1 MNKAIPFAVMT
12 TMLLSATLPAFAA
25 NGFVFEDWDF
35 GVISEKEEKESGALG
50 AGQTG
55 EERRGLKVASPAQ
68 IGKVWRDA
76 TQKGRE
82 EKGDDADDVMK
93 IKKEWQKRVASSS
106 EITNTWGEDG
116 EPEKEGETKGNEKK
130 TDLDANENKNV
141 SATPSELLPSK
152 VIAATPS
159 QLSMPRVGVSAS
171 LGNLWE
177 NWDVADLSFLDGTH
191 GLGTQEKPYQIR
203 TKHQLM
209 GLSFL
214 AAFGMQPDHG
224 EVEEEI
230 VGDYRNAWFELTAN
244 IDLGGMDWNPI
255 GYYRDDSEFSGEV
268 THPFTANLDGKG
280 HKISNFRFAGGSSP
294 NIGFFG
300 ALDGAEIRN
309 LTLEPGKP
317 VKGIRQVGILAG
329 NAKHSTIFN
338 CQVKGDVEGT
348 GAVGGMIGRMEAST
362 VENAAAQ
369 VTVRVTGR
377 AAGAEALAGG
387 IAGEAA
393 DGSSLIDCQV
403 RTGDNSTSRIQGTD
417 ATVGGIVGL
426 QNGADLYNTYVNGT
440 IGGSGSQKVGGLV
453 GERISG
459 DLKVGRFEGT
469 IGQSGTGAAGHRG
482 TFIGYRAPANY
493 FKYGDD
499 IAYLFADTEAKI
511 ANNVCGS
518 GISDDNQYTYA
529 AHIGYSHAKDNFF
542 TLVSGGVT
550 RDVEERYFYEELEQ
564 GILSIVDDE
573 LGGEMDAET
582 VGYDL
587 DHFAPNDAGR
597 PIRGYLITI
606 PQIDTVSNGTNYYD
620 VATLEARGSGAYY
633 RTLDK
638 EHRGAVAPGKTVTVS
653 TSANQTEKARFQ
665 MVGVPTYTQGQ
676 KRHDTTYVNGGEYS
690 FTMPEENTQVSAVYK
705 KVAVSVGLTPNVTKF
720 QVVQERTG
728 NRKHPTKTTR
738 VMDGNGKLIATYIN
752 GNLQAGTQVQP
763 VTVQAI
769 VDQNN
774 DVADAS
780 VRWSIDDS
788 DLITLLPNDDEENGY
803 TKKSASVQ
811 VNLNSS
817 FIVDT
822 VRKLEKEQ
830 ADRGYQ
836 YAIGSDIYGAG
847 HQNGGVAV
855 LTAETKPSASFDGK
869 PCKGNARIEV
879 TFQIK
884 DKTYVAN
891 EGAVLNQE
899 HLKFEVVRTLTGN
912 RKNPDEIIRVTAPQA
927 LSASFSPDYFD
938 RKEIKW
944 TVGDTAL
951 ISVDG
956 EDKSASVQAKKEA
969 KWIRDLIAAD
979 QGRHANTPYEK
990 QTASGSRT
998 TNVTVIGD
1006 DMLGNRQTASCEVQV
1021 DFRTVDESKIYV
1033 EGVSLSPKMLQ
1044 YEVKRTRTGA
1054 SYRPVETWTGTGAKK
1069 LTASVAPAQ
1078 AFKQNVTYHASDDS
1092 LYVASDGTVTVN
1104 TTASWIQ
1111 EIDRQYPKT
1120 GSHTAYVTVRTEDG
1134 GFMDRAAVTIQ
1145 YEAIDQTYSG
1155 GPHSGGSSHSS
1166 GGSGSSGGSSSG
1178 KGAAAGAGAANATGP
1193 ASGLDRA
1200 SLTEGQAGTGQGA
1213 DEQSIPS
1220 YVVSGNWKQN
1230 VDGSWQ
1236 FEAGGR
1242 IYRSEWAAIYNPYA
1256 DRAKGQSAFD
1266 WFRFNADGRMVTGW
1280 YADTD
1285 GNMYYLWPVSD
1296 GTQGRMLTGWNWL
1309 PGAEGVMHGYYF
1321 QEESDGMR
1329 GRLYRKT
1336 HTPDGNFVNADGAW
1350 VLDGVVQT
1358 RS

>member
-1 MNKAIPFAVMT
+1 MGKKKMKKVIPFAVMT

-25 NGFVFEDWDF
+25 SGFVFEDWDL
-35 GVISEKEEKESGALG
+35 GIVSERKEKLDD
-50 AGQTG
+50 T
-55 EERRGLKVASPAQ
+55 
-68 IGKVWRDA
+68 
-76 TQKGRE
+76 
-82 EKGDDADDVMK
+82 DDA
-93 IKKEWQKRVASSS
+93 IKRRKEWQKLAASSS
-106 EITNTWGEDG
+106 ELMNAD
-116 EPEKEGETKGNEKK
+116 
-130 TDLDANENKNV
+130 V
-141 SATPSELLPSK
+141 RATSSELRSSK
-152 VIAATPS
+152 VIEATPS
-159 QLSMPRVGVSAS
+159 QLIMSRVSVSAS

-191 GLGTQEKPYQIR
+191 GLGTKQKPYQIR

-214 AAFGMQPDHG
+214 AAFGMQPDYG

-230 VGDYRNAWFELTAN
+230 VGDYRGAWFELTAN

-268 THPFTANLDGKG
+268 MHPFTANLDGNG
-280 HKISNFRFAGGSSP
+280 YKISNFRFAGGSSP
-294 NIGFFG
+294 NVGFFG

-309 LTLEPGKP
+309 LMLEPGKP
-317 VKGIRQVGILAG
+317 VKGVRQVGILAG
-329 NAKHSTIFN
+329 NAKDSKIFN

-348 GAVGGMIGRMEAST
+348 GAVGGMIGHMEGST
-362 VENAAAQ
+362 VENGMAQ
-369 VTVRVTGR
+369 VTVRTTGR
-377 AAGAEALAGG
+377 AAGAQALAGG

-393 DGSSLIDCQV
+393 DDSRIIDCQV

-426 QNGADLYNTYVNGT
+426 QNGAALYNTYVNGT
-440 IGGSGSQKVGGLV
+440 IGGSGSQNVGGLV

-459 DLKVGRFEGT
+459 DLKVGRFEGM

-550 RDVEERYFYEELEQ
+550 RDVDERYFYEELEQ
-564 GILSIVDDE
+564 GILSIVDEE
-573 LGGEMDAET
+573 LGGEMDAES

-597 PIRGYLITI
+597 PVRGYLITI
-606 PQIDTVSNGTNYYD
+606 PQVDTVSNGTNYYD
-620 VATLEARGSGAYY
+620 VAVLEARGNGAYY

-638 EHRGAVAPGKTVTVS
+638 KHRGAVAPGKTVTVS
-653 TSANQTEKARFQ
+653 TSAKQADKARFQ
-665 MVGVPTYTQGQ
+665 MEGVPTYTRG
-676 KRHDTTYVNGGEYS
+676 KSRKDTTYVNGGEYC
-690 FTMPEENTQVSAVYK
+690 FTMSEENTQVSAVYK
-705 KVAVSVGLTPNVTKF
+705 KVAVSVGLTPGVTKF

-728 NRKHPTKTTR
+728 NRKHPTKVTR
-738 VMDGNGKLIATYIN
+738 VMDGNGKLIATYIH
-752 GNLQAGTQVQP
+752 GNLQAGTQVHP

-788 DLITLLPNDDEENGY
+788 DLITLLPNDDEESGY

-817 FIVDT
+817 FIANI

-855 LTAETKPSASFDGK
+855 LTAETKPAASFDGK
-869 PCKGNARIEV
+869 PCRGNARIEV

-884 DKTYVAN
+884 DQTYVAN
-891 EGAVLNQE
+891 EGAALNQDQ
-899 HLKFEVVRTLTGN
+899 LKFEVVRTLTGN
-912 RKNPDEIIRVTAPQA
+912 RKHPDETIQVTAPQA
-927 LSASFSPDYFD
+927 LSASFTPDYFD
-938 RKEIKW
+938 RKDISW
-944 TVGDTAL
+944 TVGDAAL

-956 EDKSASVQAKKEA
+956 EDKSASVRAKKDA

-979 QGRHANTPYEK
+979 QGRHVNTPYEI

-998 TNVTVIGD
+998 TKVTVIGD
-1006 DMLGNRQTASCEVQV
+1006 DMLGNRQTASCRVQV

-1033 EGVSLSPKMLQ
+1033 EGISLIPKTLQ
-1044 YEVKRTRTGA
+1044 YEIKRTRTGA
-1054 SYRPVETWTGTGAKK
+1054 GYRPVEAWTGTGAKK
-1069 LTASVAPAQ
+1069 LAASVFPAQ
-1078 AFKQNVTYHASDDS
+1078 AFNQKVTYQASDDS
-1092 LYVASDGTVTVN
+1092 LYVSSDGTVTVN

-1111 EIDRQYPKT
+1111 ELDRQYLKS
-1120 GSHTAYVTVRTEDG
+1120 GSHTAYVTVKTEDG
-1134 GFMDRAAVTIQ
+1134 GFTDRAAVTIQ
-1145 YEAIDQTYSG
+1145 YEAVDQTYSG
-1155 GPHSGGSSHSS
+1155 GSHSGGGSHSS
-1166 GGSGSSGGSSSG
+1166 SGSGGGSSSG
-1178 KGAAAGAGAANATGP
+1178 KGAAAGSSAANATGP
-1193 ASGLDRA
+1193 ASGFSDLTGA
-1200 SLTEGQAGTGQGA
+1200 GIGNLTEGQAGPGQNA
-1213 DEQSIPS
+1213 DAAVIPE
-1220 YVVSGNWKQN
+1220 YVVAGNWWKN
-1230 VDGSWQ
+1230 ADGTWQ

-1242 IYRSEWAAIYNPYA
+1242 SYASEWAAVHNPYA
-1256 DRAKGQSAFD
+1256 DPAKGQSTFD
-1266 WFRFNADGRMVTGW
+1266 WFRFDADGRMVNGW
-1280 YADTD
+1280 YTDVD
-1285 GNMYYLWPVSD
+1285 GNTYYLWKEID

-1309 PGAEGVMHGYYF
+1309 PGSDGVFHCYYF
-1321 QEESDGMR
+1321 QEKSDGMR
-1329 GRLYRKT
+1329 GRLYRNT
-1336 HTPDGNFVNADGAW
+1336 HTPDENLVNADGAW
-1350 VLDGVVQT
+1350 VLDGIVQT

>member
-1 MNKAIPFAVMT
+1 MGKKKMKKVIPFAVMT

-25 NGFVFEDWDF
+25 SGFVFEDWDV
-35 GVISEKEEKESGALG
+35 GIISERKEKLDD
-50 AGQTG
+50 T
-55 EERRGLKVASPAQ
+55 
-68 IGKVWRDA
+68 
-76 TQKGRE
+76 
-82 EKGDDADDVMK
+82 DDA
-93 IKKEWQKRVASSS
+93 IKKRKEWHKRAASSS
-106 EITNTWGEDG
+106 ELMNAD
-116 EPEKEGETKGNEKK
+116 
-130 TDLDANENKNV
+130 V
-141 SATPSELLPSK
+141 RATPSELRSSK
-152 VIAATPS
+152 VIEATPS
-159 QLSMPRVGVSAS
+159 QLIMPRVSVSAS

-191 GLGTQEKPYQIR
+191 GLGTKQKPYQIR

-214 AAFGMQPDHG
+214 AAFGMQPDYG

-230 VGDYRNAWFELTAN
+230 VGDYRGAWFELTAN

-268 THPFTANLDGKG
+268 THPFTANLDGNG
-280 HKISNFRFAGGSSP
+280 YKISNFRFAGGSSP
-294 NIGFFG
+294 NVGFFG

-317 VKGIRQVGILAG
+317 VKGVRQVGILAG
-329 NAKHSTIFN
+329 NAKNSKIFN

-348 GAVGGMIGRMEAST
+348 GAVGGMIGHMEGST
-362 VENAAAQ
+362 VENGMAQ
-369 VTVRVTGR
+369 VTVRTTGR
-377 AAGAEALAGG
+377 AAGAQALAGG

-393 DGSSLIDCQV
+393 DDSRIIDCQV

-426 QNGADLYNTYVNGT
+426 QNGAALYNTYVNGT
-440 IGGSGSQKVGGLV
+440 IGGSGSQNVGGLV

-459 DLKVGRFEGT
+459 DLKVGRFEGM

-529 AHIGYSHAKDNFF
+529 AHIGYSHVKDNFF

-550 RDVEERYFYEELEQ
+550 RDVDERYFYEELEQ
-564 GILSIVDDE
+564 GILSIVDEE
-573 LGGEMDAET
+573 LGGEMDAES

-597 PIRGYLITI
+597 PVRGYLITI
-606 PQIDTVSNGTNYYD
+606 PQVDTVSNGTNYYD
-620 VATLEARGSGAYY
+620 VAVLEARGNGAYY
-633 RTLDK
+633 RTFDK
-638 EHRGAVAPGKTVTVS
+638 KHRGAVAPGKTVTVS
-653 TSANQTEKARFQ
+653 TSAKQAEKARFQ
-665 MVGVPTYTQGQ
+665 MEGVPTYTRG
-676 KRHDTTYVNGGEYS
+676 KSRKDTTYVNGGEYC

-705 KVAVSVGLTPNVTKF
+705 KVAVSVGLTPGVTKF

-728 NRKHPTKTTR
+728 NRKHPTKVTR
-738 VMDGNGKLIATYIN
+738 VMDGNGKLIATYIH

-769 VDQNN
+769 VDRNN

-788 DLITLLPNDDEENGY
+788 DLITLLPNDDEESGY

-817 FIVDT
+817 FITDI

-847 HQNGGVAV
+847 YQNGGVAV
-855 LTAETKPSASFDGK
+855 LTAETKPAASFDGK
-869 PCKGNARIEV
+869 PCRGNARIEV

-884 DKTYVAN
+884 DQTYVAN
-891 EGAVLNQE
+891 EGAALNQDQ
-899 HLKFEVVRTLTGN
+899 LKFEVVRTLNGN
-912 RKNPDEIIRVTAPQA
+912 RKHPDETIRVTAPQV
-927 LSASFSPDYFD
+927 LSASFTPDYFD
-938 RKEIKW
+938 RKDISW
-944 TVGDTAL
+944 TVGDAAL

-956 EDKSASVQAKKEA
+956 EDKSAGVQAKKDA

-979 QGRHANTPYEK
+979 QGRHVNTPYEI

-998 TNVTVIGD
+998 TKVTVIGD
-1006 DMLGNRQTASCEVQV
+1006 DMLGNRQTASCRVQV
-1021 DFRTVDESKIYV
+1021 DFRTVDESKICV
-1033 EGVSLSPKMLQ
+1033 EGISLIPKTLQ
-1044 YEVKRTRTGA
+1044 YEIKRTRTGA
-1054 SYRPVETWTGTGAKK
+1054 GYRPVEAWTGTGAKK
-1069 LTASVAPAQ
+1069 LTASVFPAQ
-1078 AFKQNVTYHASDDS
+1078 AFNQKVTYQASDDS
-1092 LYVASDGTVTVN
+1092 LYVSSDGTVTVN

-1111 EIDRQYPKT
+1111 ELDRQYLKS
-1120 GSHTAYVTVRTEDG
+1120 GSHTAYVTVKTEDG
-1134 GFMDRAAVTIQ
+1134 GFTDRAAVTIQ
-1145 YEAIDQTYSG
+1145 YESVDQTYSG
-1155 GPHSGGSSHSS
+1155 GSHSGG
-1166 GGSGSSGGSSSG
+1166 GLGGGSSSG
-1178 KGAAAGAGAANATGP
+1178 KGAAAGSSAANATGP
-1193 ASGLDRA
+1193 ASGFSDLTGA
-1200 SLTEGQAGTGQGA
+1200 GIGNLTEGQAGPGQNA
-1213 DEQSIPS
+1213 DAAAIPE
-1220 YVVSGNWKQN
+1220 YVVAGNWRKN
-1230 VDGSWQ
+1230 ADGTWQ

-1242 IYRSEWAAIYNPYA
+1242 SYASEWAAVHNPYA
-1256 DRAKGQSAFD
+1256 DPAKGQSTFD
-1266 WFRFNADGRMVTGW
+1266 WFRFDADGRMVNGW
-1280 YADTD
+1280 YTDVD
-1285 GNMYYLWPVSD
+1285 GNTYYLWKEMD

-1309 PGAEGVMHGYYF
+1309 PGSDGVFHCYYF
-1321 QEESDGMR
+1321 QEKSDGMR
-1329 GRLYRKT
+1329 GRLYRNT
-1336 HTPDGNFVNADGAW
+1336 HTPDGNLVNADGSW
-1350 VLDGVVQT
+1350 VLDGIVQT

>member
-1 MNKAIPFAVMT
+1 MGKKKMKKVIPFAVMT

-25 NGFVFEDWDF
+25 SGFVFEDWDF
-35 GVISEKEEKESGALG
+35 GVISEKEENGSSELR
-50 AGQTG
+50 AGQAGKKTY
-55 EERRGLKVASPAQ
+55 GLKAASPAQ
-68 IGKVWRDA
+68 MGKAWRDDV
-76 TQKGRE
+76 E
-82 EKGDDADDVMK
+82 EERKENVHDVAKMRK
-93 IKKEWQKRVASSS
+93 DQRKQTASSS
-106 EITNTWGEDG
+106 ELEDVAGE
-116 EPEKEGETKGNEKK
+116 ETE
-130 TDLDANENKNV
+130 
-141 SATPSELLPSK
+141 
-152 VIAATPS
+152 IATPS
-159 QLSMPRVGVSAS
+159 QLTMPRMGVSAS

-177 NWDVADLSFLDGTH
+177 NWNVADLSFLDGSH
-191 GLGTQEKPYQIR
+191 GLGTKAKPYQIR

-230 VGDYRNAWFELTAN
+230 VGDYRGAWFELTAN

-255 GYYRDDSEFSGEV
+255 GYYRDDSEFPGEV
-268 THPFTANLDGKG
+268 THPFTANLEGNGYKV
-280 HKISNFRFAGGSSP
+280 SNFRFAGGSSP

-309 LTLEPGKP
+309 LKLEPGKP

-329 NAKHSTIFN
+329 NARNSTVFN

-348 GAVGGMIGRMEAST
+348 GAVGGMIGRMETST
-362 VENAAAQ
+362 VENGTAQ
-369 VTVRVTGR
+369 VTARTTGR
-377 AAGAEALAGG
+377 AAGAQALAGG

-417 ATVGGIVGL
+417 AIVGGIVGL

-440 IGGSGSQKVGGLV
+440 IGGSGSQRVGGLV

-499 IAYLFADTEAKI
+499 VAYLFADTEAKI

-573 LGGEMDAET
+573 LGGEMDAEN

-620 VATLEARGSGAYY
+620 VATLEARGNGAYY

-665 MVGVPTYTQGQ
+665 MVGVPMFTQGL
-676 KRHDTTYVNGGEYS
+676 KRNDTTYVNGGEYS
-690 FTMPEENTQVSAVYK
+690 FTMPEENTQVSAIYK
-705 KVAVSVGLTPNVTKF
+705 KVAVSVGLSPNVTKF

-752 GNLQAGTQVQP
+752 GDLQAGTQVQP

-811 VNLNSS
+811 LNLNSS

-830 ADRGYQ
+830 ADHGYQ

-891 EGAVLNQE
+891 EGAALDQGR
-899 HLKFEVVRTLTGN
+899 LKFEVVRTLTGN
-912 RKNPDEIIRVTAPQA
+912 RKNPDEEIRVTAPQA
-927 LSASFSPDYFD
+927 LSASFTPDYFD
-938 RKEIKW
+938 RKDITW
-944 TVGDTAL
+944 SAGDAAL

-956 EDKSASVQAKKEA
+956 QDKSASVQAKKDA
-969 KWIRDLIAAD
+969 KWIRDLIASD
-979 QGRHANTPYEK
+979 QGRHANAPYEK
-990 QTASGSRT
+990 QAASGSRM
-998 TNVTVIGD
+998 TNVVVLGD

-1021 DFRTVDESKIYV
+1021 DFRTLDESKIYV
-1033 EGVSLSPKMLQ
+1033 EGVSFSPKTLQ

-1069 LTASVAPAQ
+1069 LTASVVPAQ
-1078 AFKQNVTYHASDDS
+1078 AFNQKVTYQAGDDS
-1092 LYVASDGTVTVN
+1092 LHVASDGTVTVN

-1111 EIDRQYPKT
+1111 EIERQHPKA
-1120 GSHTAYVTVRTEDG
+1120 GSHTTYVTVKTEDG
-1134 GFMDRAAVTIQ
+1134 GFTDRAAVTIQ
-1145 YEAIDQTYSG
+1145 YESVDQTYSG
-1155 GPHSGGSSHSS
+1155 GSHSGGSSRSS
-1166 GGSGSSGGSSSG
+1166 GGSGGGGSSSG
-1178 KGAAAGAGAANATGP
+1178 KGTATGSGAVNATGP
-1193 ASGLDRA
+1193 ASGLSDLN
-1200 SLTEGQAGTGQGA
+1200 SLGNGQSA
-1213 DEQSIPS
+1213 DETPIPP
-1220 YVVSGNWKQN
+1220 YVVSGDWKQN
-1230 VDGSWQ
+1230 GDGSWR

-1242 IYRSEWAAIYNPYA
+1242 SYRSEWAAIYNPYA
-1256 DRAKGQSAFD
+1256 DRTKGQNVFD
-1266 WFRFNADGRMVTGW
+1266 WFRFDPDGRMVTGW

-1285 GNMYYLWPVSD
+1285 GNSYYLWPVAD

-1309 PGAEGVMHGYYF
+1309 PGADGVMHCYYF

-1329 GRLYRKT
+1329 GRLYRST
-1336 HTPDGNFVNADGAW
+1336 HTPDGNFVNADGVW
-1350 VLDGVVQT
+1350 ELNGVVQA